1 MPPPSWRPSTA
12 DWGRSCCQ
20 GPGGREASRF
30 LCFVLCLRVCSR
42 LPHAHVH
49 SRRNFED
56 DVLLSPKAPLERSRT
71 SGRSLFRQQGAVP
84 QSPKSVR
91 MKRRPSMDEAR
102 LSPSVFAVLVKLV
115 RKPHLRYLKYQPAQ
129 TNLGTKSVAEG
140 GGRLGDAET
149 AAFRTLPAVL
159 PSSCALRTPRK
170 MILLQTI
177 EAS

>member
-1 MPPPSWRPSTA
+1 M
-12 DWGRSCCQ
+12 
-20 GPGGREASRF
+20 
-30 LCFVLCLRVCSR
+30 
-42 LPHAHVH
+42 H

-140 GGRLGDAET
+140 GEGWEMQKRQPFGPFLQ
-149 AAFRTLPAVL
+149 
-159 PSSCALRTPRK
+159 SCLHPVHSALLAR
-170 MILLQTI
+170 
-177 EAS
+177 